1 MLKNAWYTC
10 VACAMLWFGSVL
22 FFYQTADLRCFCE
35 SYLFWPLQ
43 LSDRKL
49 YSWHS
54 FGMQLRN
61 LSHSSWSLFFPQ
73 KKVGLYFPNWM
84 AYMIHVQGLE
94 CMKVCSE
101 RVWQTWRLHLSWMQ
115 LKAQHFERSILLQKQ
130 NMQLLLPGEATD
142 SLTIGTPKCSL
153 QINLLT
159 EIAYI
164 SRSISAKKISD
175 RVEFCCHS

>member
-22 FFYQTADLRCFCE
+22 FFIRLLILDVFVNLICSGHCSSVIGNCTHDIHLVCSWE
-35 SYLFWPLQ
+35 IYLIQ
-43 LSDRKL
+43 
-49 YSWHS
+49 
-54 FGMQLRN
+54 
-61 LSHSSWSLFFPQ
+61 
-73 KKVGLYFPNWM
+73 VGLYFPNWM